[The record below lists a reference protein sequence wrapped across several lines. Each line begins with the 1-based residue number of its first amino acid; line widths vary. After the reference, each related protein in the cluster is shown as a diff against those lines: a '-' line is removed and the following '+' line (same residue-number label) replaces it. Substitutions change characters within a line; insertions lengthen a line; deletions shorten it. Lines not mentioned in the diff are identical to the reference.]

1 MKKPVRVLQFGTGN
15 FGRGGQSTI
24 VLNFGMMVD
33 NKKVI
38 FDYYVDKISDEKYIE
53 IIEKKGGKIFVS
65 KFSKKKLFLIRIKKF
80 FEINKIIKNYEIIHI
95 NTDNAFSP
103 FVIGILGKING
114 VKKIIIH
121 SHSTGTNR
129 KKGKALLQNILKL
142 FLPLIG
148 NKFLS
153 CSKQAAEWLYPQ
165 KYQNKVKIIN
175 NGINTEKYKF
185 NLEKRNYLRKG
196 MSLENKFIL
205 GHVGRFS
212 YPKNHEFLI
221 EIFNEIQKVEKES
234 VLLLIGNGEL
244 EQKIKKQV
252 KKLKLEDKVIFLGT
266 TDKVEDYLQI
276 MDVFVFPSR
285 FEGLGLVAIEAQAT
299 ALKVIASDRIPLEA
313 KLSDYLEYVPLNK
326 SSKEWAEKIL
336 EYKNGYERMDISK
349 LIERKGYSIRNSAKE
364 LEKIYLGE
372 KIEEN

>member
-1 MKKPVRVLQFGTGN
+1 MKEPIRVLQFGTGN

-24 VLNFGMMVD
+24 VLNFGMMID

-53 IIEKKGGKIFVS
+53 IIEKKGGKVFIS
-65 KFSKKKLFLIRIKKF
+65 KFSEKKLFLMRVKKF
-80 FEINKIIKNYEIIHI
+80 FEINKIIKNYKIIHI

-103 FVIGILGKING
+103 FIIGILGKING
-114 VKKIIIH
+114 IKKIIIH
-121 SHSTGTNR
+121 SHSTGTNQ
-129 KKGKALLQNILKL
+129 KKEKVLLHNILKL

-153 CSKQAAEWLYPQ
+153 CSKQAAEWLYP
-165 KYQNKVKIIN
+165 KKCQNIVKIIN
-175 NGINTEKYKF
+175 NGIDTEKYKF
-185 NLEKRNYLRKG
+185 NLEKRNYLRKKR
-196 MSLENKFIL
+196 SLENKFIL
-205 GHVGRFS
+205 GHIGRFS

-221 EIFNEIQKVEKES
+221 EIFNKVQKIKKES

-244 EQKIKKQV
+244 EKKIKEQV

-276 MDVFVFPSR
+276 MDIFVFPSR
-285 FEGLGLVAIEAQAT
+285 FEGLGLVAIEAQAA

-336 EYKNGYERMDISK
+336 EYKNGYERIDISK

-364 LEKIYLGE
+364 LEKIYLR
-372 KIEEN
+372 